1 MRSRHWRRSER
12 SSCLS
17 SRCLVAGHPHDG
29 DWPEVPI
36 LTVEMST
43 MLLLPFNPA
52 DLATAL
58 PDVVAAI
65 VIASVLA
72 FITFTP
78 RGRSSEDDS

>member
-1 MRSRHWRRSER
+1 M
-12 SSCLS
+12 
-17 SRCLVAGHPHDG
+17 
-29 DWPEVPI
+29 PI
-36 LTVEMST
+36 LIVEMST

-52 DLATAL
+52 ELATAR

-78 RGRSSEDDS
+78 RGRSSGDDS